1 MVRAQNPDVT
11 PGKFVLQ
18 RNSVKQRKGIPGSRF
33 RTSFRENAT
42 DTVELIQ

>member
-33 RTSFRENAT
+33 RTSFKGKGY
-42 DTVELIQ
+42 